1 MKKSIFLMNVITAWT
16 LPLLALSA
24 SGEQDADKNREPVV
38 VAKFAAEP
46 IKLDGR
52 LDEGVWAN
60 APAYSLTRPLKA
72 TFGLP
77 ESMQRA
83 IGENLR
89 EKCTV
94 KLLWDDNYLYIG
106 AEAEDS
112 DVMNDG
118 KEDQTH
124 LYRTGDLLE
133 VFLKPAKENYYWE
146 IYGSA
151 NNKKTWFS
159 FPSRGRGTPSV
170 LAYLPEELKVAAT
183 VNGTLNNW
191 HDRDKSWTVEIM
203 IPIKDLTA
211 QGVKF
216 DNSADWTIL
225 IARYNYS
232 RYLPAAELSSF
243 PRLSNPNFHIYEE
256 YAKLAL
262 EK

>member
-1 MKKSIFLMNVITAWT
+1 MNVITAWT

-24 SGEQDADKNREPVV
+24 SGEQGPDKNSEPVV

-52 LDEGVWAN
+52 LDEGAWTKT
-60 APAYSLTRPLKA
+60 PSYLLTLPRKAYS
-72 TFGLP
+72 GLP

-89 EKCTV
+89 EKCAV
-94 KLLWDDNYLYIG
+94 KLLWDDNYLYVG
-106 AEAEDS
+106 AEVEDS
-112 DVMNDG
+112 DVMNEG
-118 KEDQTH
+118 KEDQSY
-124 LYRTGDLLE
+124 LYRTGDLIE

-151 NNKKTWFS
+151 NNKKTWLV

-170 LAYLPEELKVAAT
+170 LAYLPEDLKVAAA
-183 VNGTLNNW
+183 VDGTLNNW
-191 HDRDKSWTVEIM
+191 QDRDKGWTVEII
-203 IPIKDLTA
+203 IPIKELTA
-211 QGVKF
+211 KGIKF
-216 DNSADWTIL
+216 DNSTNWTVL

-232 RYLPAAELSSF
+232 RYLPAAELSTF

-256 YAKLAL
+256 YAKLVL

>member
-1 MKKSIFLMNVITAWT
+1 MKISIFLMNVITVLA

-24 SGEQDADKNREPVV
+24 SGVQVADKNTEQVV

-52 LDEGVWAN
+52 LNEGAWAN
-60 APAYSLTRPLKA
+60 APAYSLMRPLKA
-72 TFGLP
+72 NFGLP
-77 ESMQRA
+77 ESMQRTV
-83 IGENLR
+83 GENLR

-94 KLLWDDNYLYIG
+94 KLLWDDNNLYVG

-112 DVMNDG
+112 DVMNEG

-124 LYRTGDLLE
+124 LYRTGDLIE
-133 VFLKPAKENYYWE
+133 VFLKPADENYYWE

-151 NNKKTWFS
+151 NSKKTWFA

-170 LAYLPEELKVAAT
+170 LAYLPEDLKVSCA
-183 VNGTLNNW
+183 VDGTLNNW
-191 HDRDKSWTVEIM
+191 RDKDKGWTVEIM
-203 IPIKDLTA
+203 IPIKELTA
-211 QGVKF
+211 KGIKF
-216 DNSADWTIL
+216 DNSANWTVL

-232 RYLPAAELSSF
+232 RFLPAAELSSF
-243 PRLSNPNFHIYEE
+243 PLLSNPNFHIYEE
-256 YAKLAL
+256 YAKLVL